1 MLEPFHIIKIADRLK
16 ERFRASGR
24 VKTVTSGTVLV
35 LDDSTNT
42 TVGVVGDNFLM
53 LIKMEGYKKDNTN
66 SKW

>member
-42 TVGVVGDNFLM
+42 TVGVTGDNFV
-53 LIKMEGYKKDNTN
+53 IVDKDGG
-66 SKW
+66 